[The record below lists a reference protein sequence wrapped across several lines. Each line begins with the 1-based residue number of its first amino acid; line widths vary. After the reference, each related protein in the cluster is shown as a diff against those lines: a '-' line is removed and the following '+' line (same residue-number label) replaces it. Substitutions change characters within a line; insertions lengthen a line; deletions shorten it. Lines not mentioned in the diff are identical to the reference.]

1 MDRTK
6 AHEIASVCEGNYR
19 EAISLGQH
27 DEEDWQSMAREWL
40 NAIIRN
46 GPVAQVKWV
55 EEIGK
60 FGREKQ
66 KQFLR
71 YFNHLLQQCIRLRM
85 MGASAPAIPDNER
98 DFAVRL
104 NKLSSLSQQSVIIE
118 EIDRAAWQI
127 ERNANGK
134 ILFQALSIKIN
145 HIIKDNSLILVK

>member
-1 MDRTK
+1 
-6 AHEIASVCEGNYR
+6 
-19 EAISLGQH
+19 
-27 DEEDWQSMAREWL
+27 
-40 NAIIRN
+40 
-46 GPVAQVKWV
+46 
-55 EEIGK
+55 
-60 FGREKQ
+60 
-66 KQFLR
+66 
-71 YFNHLLQQCIRLRM
+71 M